1 MSNNIITIKYYSFM
15 HEFHRR
21 LCATIVELKAWMSNE
36 IPQKTIMRKYQS
48 MPQCQ
53 LICKMVPGERLLEVS
68 RPSHCSVNEYRTIR
82 GLSWVTI
89 LGHNWDDLAWISL
102 VTASL
107 SRFFFQWLCEWEHY
121 WDDKTEPLYPINSL
135 RLLWRSRSHWR
146 NLHTTSVYISCNNW
160 AVADQESP
168 G

>member
-107 SRFFFQWLCEWEHY
+107 SRFFSNDFANENITGITRLSPCIQSIRCDFYE
-121 WDDKTEPLYPINSL
+121 DRGPIGGIYT
-135 RLLWRSRSHWR
+135 LL
-146 NLHTTSVYISCNNW
+146 LFI
-160 AVADQESP
+160 
-168 G
+168 